1 MNKAVVASLLAVS
14 AISASAFAPSLGSV
28 AFAQDAPAAAA
39 GQVTLSPAEFAAY
52 DNISKQTTPQTKA
65 SAIEDYLKAYPQST
79 LKVDVLSQ
87 LVAAYVAFD
96 PTKAIDAS
104 DRLLQVDPANPRAL
118 TFEVY
123 LRRSAAD
130 ALTDPAAKQSALDA
144 ASSYAQKG
152 ITAIANPAPKGMSD
166 ADYTALKTQATPIF
180 YSAIGA
186 DDLGKKDY
194 AGAITAYKAEL
205 AALPIAD
212 TQKPGNAL
220 QDTYFLGQAY
230 YLSTPPDLVNC
241 TFYTTRA
248 ANFAPDPYKAQLQ
261 PLATYCYKKYHGGT
275 DGYDAVT
282 AAASANLNPP
292 SGFTIV
298 AAPTAA
304 DIVKQTIASTPDL
317 STLALSDKEYIIQN
331 GKPEDADKVFATVK
345 GKSVEI
351 PDGVVVDGTTADK
364 VLVSVS
370 DDAVQSKTADFTFN
384 MKTPLKTIPTT
395 GAKITLQGTYDSY
408 TQSPVMLVMNDGELV
423 EPKKA
428 PVKHTPVHKH

>member
-1 MNKAVVASLLAVS
+1 MKKVVVASLLAVA
-14 AISASAFAPSLGSV
+14 AISVPPLAGVAYAQAAAP
-28 AFAQDAPAAAA
+28 AAA

-87 LVAAYVAFD
+87 LMLAYVAFD
-96 PTKAIDAS
+96 HAKAIDAG

-118 TFEVY
+118 TFEVF
-123 LRRSAAD
+123 LRREAAD
-130 ALTDPAAKQSALDA
+130 AMTDAAAKQAGLDQA
-144 ASSYAQKG
+144 ASYAEKG
-152 ITAIANPAPKGMSD
+152 LAALSGPTPKGMAD
-166 ADYTALKTQATPIF
+166 ADFTALKAQATPIF
-180 YSAIGA
+180 YSAIAA
-186 DDLGKKDY
+186 DDMGKKDY

-205 AALPIAD
+205 AATPLAA
-212 TQKPGNAL
+212 TQTPGTAL

-230 YLSTPPDLVNC
+230 YASTPPDYVNC

-248 ANFAPDPYKAQLQ
+248 ANFAPDPYKSQLQ

-292 SGFTIV
+292 AGFSIV
-298 AAPTAA
+298 PAPTPE
-304 DIVKQTIASTPDL
+304 DIVKQTLAATPDL
-317 STLALSDKEYIIQN
+317 TTLALSDREYIIQN
-331 GKPEDADKVFATVK
+331 GKPEDAQKVFDTVK

-351 PDGVVVDGTTADK
+351 PDAVVVDGSTESV

-384 MKTPLKTIPTT
+384 MKTPLKTAPAV
-395 GAKITLQGTYDSY
+395 GSKVTLTGTYDSF
-408 TQSPVMLVMNDGELV
+408 TQKPLMLVMNDGELV
-423 EPKKA
+423 LPKK
-428 PVKHTPVHKH
+428 PKPPVHHTAHH